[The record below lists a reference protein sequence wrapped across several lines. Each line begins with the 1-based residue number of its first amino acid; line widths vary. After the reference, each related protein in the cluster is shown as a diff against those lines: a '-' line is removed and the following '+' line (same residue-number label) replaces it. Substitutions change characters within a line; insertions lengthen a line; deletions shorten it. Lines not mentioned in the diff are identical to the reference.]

1 MARGLSGIAF
11 GIGIDPTLP
20 RDGTDFMPLRVVTR
34 LQHALLVRVATMKVL
49 LASFLI
55 LVSTAAAQTP
65 EAVRPL
71 KSLVETEQ
79 AFSQAA
85 ADKSTR
91 EAFLLFIADDGI
103 LFRPKAVN
111 GKQWLI
117 EHPTPASE
125 KRPLLAWQPV
135 FADVALA
142 EDLGYTTGPWEY
154 KEDIKNEKPVAYGDF
169 VTVWKR
175 QPDGS
180 WKFAVDLGINHLE
193 SSGPLNVWKV
203 PDTPSWGS
211 TGKRSTRLTK
221 YMLERVRM
229 ALVKRDLEFSD
240 SALALGFVKAFLK
253 YAGTDVRLLREKS
266 APFAGKQSAAAALEA
281 RKEKLTWQTTG
292 EDVSLSGDLGYTRG
306 LYEARSDDSENK
318 LIERGNYLRIWKK
331 QNGAWRVVLDLAN
344 PLPAE

>member
-1 MARGLSGIAF
+1 VDVFIAVHIEVVRG
-11 GIGIDPTLP
+11 T
-20 RDGTDFMPLRVVTR
+20 
-34 LQHALLVRVATMKVL
+34 TMKVL
-49 LASFLI
+49 LTASFLV
-55 LVSTAAAQTP
+55 LVSTVVAQTS
-65 EAVRPL
+65 ETVRPL

-142 EDLGYTTGPWEY
+142 GDLGYTTGPWEY
-154 KEDIKNEKPVAYGDF
+154 KEDIKDEKPVAYGDF
-169 VTVWKR
+169 VTVWKKQR
-175 QPDGS
+175 DGS
-180 WKFAVDLGINHLE
+180 WKFAVDLGISHPE
-193 SSGPLNVWKV
+193 SSGPLNLWKV
-203 PDTPSWGS
+203 PDAPSSKS
-211 TGKRSTRLTK
+211 TNSRSTRLTK
-221 YMLERVRM
+221 HLQERERM
-229 ALVKRDLEFSD
+229 TLVKRDLEFAD
-240 SALALGFVKAFLK
+240 SALTLGFVKAFLK
-253 YAGTDVRLLREKS
+253 YAGTDVRLFREKS
-266 APFAGKQSAAAALEA
+266 APFVGRQSSAAALDA

-306 LYEARSDDSENK
+306 LYEARSDDSEKK

-331 QNGAWRVVLDLAN
+331 QNGVWRVVLAVAN

>member
-1 MARGLSGIAF
+1 
-11 GIGIDPTLP
+11 
-20 RDGTDFMPLRVVTR
+20 
-34 LQHALLVRVATMKVL
+34 MKVL
-49 LASFLI
+49 LTASFLI
-55 LVSTAAAQTP
+55 LVTSAVAQTP
-65 EAVRPL
+65 EAVSPL

-125 KRPLLAWQPV
+125 KRPLLSWQPI

-142 EDLGYTTGPWEY
+142 GDLGYTTGPWEY
-154 KEDIKNEKPVAYGDF
+154 KGDIVDEKPAAYGDF

-175 QPDGS
+175 HPDGS
-180 WKFAVDLGINHLE
+180 WKFAVDLGISHPE
-193 SSGPLNVWKV
+193 SSGPLNLWNVS
-203 PDTPSWGS
+203 DTSSRGL
-211 TGKRSTRLTK
+211 TRLTK
-221 YMLERVRM
+221 HIQERARM
-229 ALVKRDLEFSD
+229 VLVKRDLEFSD

-253 YAGTDVRLLREKS
+253 YAGTGVRLFREKS
-266 APFAGKQSAAAALEA
+266 APFVGKQSAGAALAA
-281 RKEKLTWQTTG
+281 RKEQITWQTTG

-306 LYEARSDDSENK
+306 LYESRSDDSEKK

-331 QNGAWRVVLDLAN
+331 QNGVWRVVLDVAN

>member
-1 MARGLSGIAF
+1 
-11 GIGIDPTLP
+11 
-20 RDGTDFMPLRVVTR
+20 
-34 LQHALLVRVATMKVL
+34 MKVL
-49 LASFLI
+49 LTASFLV
-55 LVSTAAAQTP
+55 LVSTAVAQTS
-65 EAVRPL
+65 ETIRPL

-142 EDLGYTTGPWEY
+142 GDLGYTTGPWEY

-169 VTVWKR
+169 VTVWKKQR
-175 QPDGS
+175 DGS
-180 WKFAVDLGINHLE
+180 WKFAVDLGISHPE
-193 SSGPLNVWKV
+193 SSGPLNLWKV
-203 PDTPSWGS
+203 SDPASSASRPIR
-211 TGKRSTRLTK
+211 KINQ
-221 YMLERVRM
+221 ERERM
-229 ALVKRDLEFSD
+229 TLVKRDLEFAD
-240 SALALGFVKAFLK
+240 SALTLGFVKAFLK
-253 YAGTDVRLLREKS
+253 YAGTDVRLFREKS
-266 APFAGKQSAAAALEA
+266 APFIGRQSAAAAIDA
-281 RKEKLTWQTTG
+281 RKERLTWQTTG
-292 EDVSLSGDLGYTRG
+292 EDVSVSGDLGYTRG
-306 LYEARSDDSENK
+306 LYEARSDDSEKK

-331 QNGAWRVVLDLAN
+331 QNGVWRVVLDVAN

>member
-1 MARGLSGIAF
+1 MACGLPGIAF
-11 GIGIDPTLP
+11 GIRVDPTLP
-20 RDGTDFMPLRVVTR
+20 RDGTDFMTSRVV
-34 LQHALLVRVATMKVL
+34 TMKVL
-49 LASFLI
+49 LTASFLI
-55 LVSTAAAQTP
+55 LVTSAVGQTP
-65 EAVRPL
+65 EAVSPL

-125 KRPLLAWQPV
+125 KRPLLSWQPI

-142 EDLGYTTGPWEY
+142 GDLGYTTGPWEY
-154 KEDIKNEKPVAYGDF
+154 KEDFKDEKPAAYGDF

-180 WKFAVDLGINHLE
+180 WKFAVDLGISHPE
-193 SSGPLNVWKV
+193 SSGRPLNQWKV
-203 PDTPSWGS
+203 SDASSRGL
-211 TGKRSTRLTK
+211 TRLTK
-221 YMLERVRM
+221 HIQERERM
-229 ALVKRDLEFSD
+229 VLVKRDLEFSD

-253 YAGTDVRLLREKS
+253 YAGTDVRLFREKS
-266 APFAGKQSAAAALEA
+266 APFVGKQSAGAALAA
-281 RKEKLTWQTTG
+281 RKEQIAWQTTG

-306 LYEARSDDSENK
+306 LYESRSDDSEKK

-331 QNGAWRVVLDLAN
+331 QNGVWRVVLDVAN

>member
-1 MARGLSGIAF
+1 M
-11 GIGIDPTLP
+11 TL
-20 RDGTDFMPLRVVTR
+20 
-34 LQHALLVRVATMKVL
+34 RVATMKLGFL
-49 LASFLI
+49 LTASFLI
-55 LVSTAAAQTP
+55 LVTSAVAQTP
-65 EAVRPL
+65 EAVPPL
-71 KSLVETEQ
+71 RSLVETEQ

-142 EDLGYTTGPWEY
+142 GDLGYTTGPWEY
-154 KEDIKNEKPVAYGDF
+154 KEDIKDEKPVTYGDF

-175 QPDGS
+175 QRDGS
-180 WKFAVDLGINHLE
+180 WKFAVDLGINHPE
-193 SSGPLNVWKV
+193 SSGPLNLWKV
-203 PDTPSWGS
+203 SDEASS
-211 TGKRSTRLTK
+211 AATRPIK
-221 YMLERVRM
+221 KINQEREQR

-240 SALALGFVKAFLK
+240 SALTLGFVKAFLK
-253 YAGTDVRLLREKS
+253 YAGSDVRLFREKS
-266 APFAGKQSAAAALEA
+266 APFVGKQSAATALAA

-306 LYEARSDDSENK
+306 LYEARSDDSEKK

-331 QNGAWRVVLDLAN
+331 QNGVWRVVLDVAN

>member
-1 MARGLSGIAF
+1 M
-11 GIGIDPTLP
+11 TL
-20 RDGTDFMPLRVVTR
+20 
-34 LQHALLVRVATMKVL
+34 RVATMKLGFL
-49 LASFLI
+49 LTASFLI
-55 LVSTAAAQTP
+55 LVTSAVAQTP
-65 EAVRPL
+65 EAVPPL
-71 KSLVETEQ
+71 RSLVETEQ

-142 EDLGYTTGPWEY
+142 GDLGYTTGPWEY
-154 KEDIKNEKPVAYGDF
+154 KEDIKDEKPVAYGDF

-175 QPDGS
+175 QRDGA
-180 WKFAVDLGINHLE
+180 WKFAVDLGISHPE
-193 SSGPLNVWKV
+193 SSGPLNLWKV
-203 PDTPSWGS
+203 SDAASALPSKLP
-211 TGKRSTRLTK
+211 TRSIKNILQ
-221 YMLERVRM
+221 ERERM

-240 SALALGFVKAFLK
+240 SALAQGFVKAFLK
-253 YAGTDVRLLREKS
+253 YANNDVRLFREKS
-266 APFAGKQSAAAALEA
+266 APFVGKQSAAAALDA

-306 LYEARSDDSENK
+306 LYEARSDDAEKK

-331 QNGAWRVVLDLAN
+331 QNGVWRVVLDVAN